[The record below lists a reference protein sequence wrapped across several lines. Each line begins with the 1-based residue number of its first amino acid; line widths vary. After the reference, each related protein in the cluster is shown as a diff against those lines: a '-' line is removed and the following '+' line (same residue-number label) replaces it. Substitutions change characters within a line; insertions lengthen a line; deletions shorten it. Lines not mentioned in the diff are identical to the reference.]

1 MKSRKIGLLLIL
13 AMISI
18 TIGSRAEAKT
28 NIDIAANRLIERY
41 PETHILPSVG
51 LGIFIG
57 ESGGGHNNGR
67 YYGNMSR
74 RIYDIE
80 DSTDQFIDLMLKYGD
95 VADQGSWIGQLYA
108 LQAHGYYGGAS
119 GYYIRY
125 VSGIIESRGFT
136 EHDDKARAYEEELI
150 EGKRAE
156 NRKKRQV
163 GMFTLAPGDNPIGT
177 ITADPKVLKKGSTVR
192 IGYNYYT
199 VEKTVAGLGN
209 VILIGSLSSVRP
221 GVKLDEVV
229 EGAVG

>member
-1 MKSRKIGLLLIL
+1 MKKRIAYLLIL
-13 AMISI
+13 MLVPV

-156 NRKKRQV
+156 NRKKRQA
-163 GMFTLAPGDNPIGT
+163 GTFTLAPGDNPIRT
-177 ITADPKVLKKGSTVR
+177 IAADPKVLKKGSTVR

-199 VEKTVAGLGN
+199 VEEAVAGLGN

>member
-1 MKSRKIGLLLIL
+1 MKKRIAYLLIL
-13 AMISI
+13 MLVPV
-18 TIGSRAEAKT
+18 TIGGKANAMT
-28 NIDIAANRLIERY
+28 NIEIAANRFIERY
-41 PETHILPSVG
+41 PETHILPSTG

-95 VADQGSWIGQLYA
+95 VAKWDSWYGQLCA

-119 GYYIRY
+119 SHYIRY

-136 EHDDKARAYEEELI
+136 EYDEKARAYERKLVED
-150 EGKRAE
+150 KKAE
-156 NRKKRQV
+156 SREKRQS
-163 GMFTLAPGDNPIGT
+163 GTFTLAPGTTPIGT
-177 ITADPKVLKKGSTVR
+177 IAADPEVLKKGSTVR

-209 VILIGSLSSVRP
+209 VVLVGSLSSVRP

>member
-1 MKSRKIGLLLIL
+1 MKKRIVLMIAL
-13 AMISI
+13 AIAMTGTVSK
-18 TIGSRAEAKT
+18 AET
-28 NIDIAANRLIERY
+28 ENVRIAANRLIERY

-95 VADQGSWIGQLYA
+95 VARQKTWCGQLYA

-119 GYYIRY
+119 GYYISY
-125 VSGIIESRGFT
+125 VSGIIKSRDFVKY
-136 EHDDKARAYEEELI
+136 DKMAKAYEQRLI
-150 EGKRAE
+150 EEEKAADRRE
-156 NRKKRQV
+156 RQDDT
-163 GMFTLAPGDNPIGT
+163 FTLVPGDTPIGT
-177 ITADPKVLKKGSTVR
+177 IVADPKVLKKGSTVQ
-192 IGYNYYT
+192 IGYRYYEVT
-199 VEKTVAGLGN
+199 KTRKGLGG
-209 VILIGSLSSVRP
+209 VILVGSLTSIRP
-221 GVKLDEVV
+221 GVRLGGVV

>member
-1 MKSRKIGLLLIL
+1 M
-13 AMISI
+13 
-18 TIGSRAEAKT
+18 T

-119 GYYIRY
+119 GYYIQY

-150 EGKRAE
+150 ESKRAE
-156 NRKKRQV
+156 SRKKRQV
-163 GMFTLAPGDNPIGT
+163 ETFTLAPGDNPIGT
-177 ITADPKVLKKGSTVR
+177 IAADPKVLKKGSTVR

>member
-1 MKSRKIGLLLIL
+1 MKKRIVYLLIL
-13 AMISI
+13 MLVSVTIESKANAM
-18 TIGSRAEAKT
+18 T
-28 NIDIAANRLIERY
+28 NIEIAANRLIERY

-119 GYYIRY
+119 GYYIQY

-156 NRKKRQV
+156 NRQRRQA
-163 GMFTLAPGDNPIGT
+163 GIFTLAPGDNPIGT
-177 ITADPKVLKKGSTVR
+177 IAADPKVLKKGSTVR

-199 VEKTVAGLGN
+199 VEKAVAGLGN

>member
-1 MKSRKIGLLLIL
+1 MKKRVAYLLIL
-13 AMISI
+13 MIVSV
-18 TIGSRAEAKT
+18 TIGSKSNAMT

-156 NRKKRQV
+156 NRQRRQA
-163 GMFTLAPGDNPIGT
+163 GIFTLAPGDNPIGT

-221 GVKLDEVV
+221 GVKLDEVM

>member
-1 MKSRKIGLLLIL
+1 MKKRIAYLLIL
-13 AMISI
+13 MLVPV
-18 TIGSRAEAKT
+18 TIGSKAKAMT
-28 NIDIAANRLIERY
+28 NIEIAASRLIERY

-119 GYYIRY
+119 GYYIQY

-136 EHDDKARAYEEELI
+136 EYDEKARAYEEELI
-150 EGKRAE
+150 EGERAA
-156 NRKKRQV
+156 NRKKRQA
-163 GMFTLAPGDNPIGT
+163 GTFTLAPGDNPIGT
-177 ITADPKVLKKGSTVR
+177 IAADPKVLKKGSTVR

-209 VILIGSLSSVRP
+209 VILVGSLSSVRP
-221 GVKLDEVV
+221 GVKLDEVCEEV
-229 EGAVG
+229 VG

>member
-1 MKSRKIGLLLIL
+1 VKKRIAYLLIL
-13 AMISI
+13 MLVPV
-18 TIGSRAEAKT
+18 TIGSKANAMT
-28 NIDIAANRLIERY
+28 NIEIAANRLIERY

-136 EHDDKARAYEEELI
+136 EHDEKARA
-150 EGKRAE
+150 
-156 NRKKRQV
+156 
-163 GMFTLAPGDNPIGT
+163 
-177 ITADPKVLKKGSTVR
+177 
-192 IGYNYYT
+192 
-199 VEKTVAGLGN
+199 
-209 VILIGSLSSVRP
+209 
-221 GVKLDEVV
+221 
-229 EGAVG
+229 

>member
-1 MKSRKIGLLLIL
+1 MKKRIVLMIAL
-13 AMISI
+13 AIAMTGTVSK
-18 TIGSRAEAKT
+18 AET
-28 NIDIAANRLIERY
+28 EDVRIAANRFIERY

-80 DSTDQFIDLMLKYGD
+80 ESTDQFIDLMLKYGD
-95 VADQGSWIGQLYA
+95 IARQKTWCGQLYA
-108 LQAHGYYGGAS
+108 LQSHGYYGGAS
-119 GYYIRY
+119 GYYISY
-125 VSGIIESRGFT
+125 VSSIIESRDFVKYDKMAKAY
-136 EHDDKARAYEEELI
+136 ERKLIEDKKAEKRKARQS
-150 EGKRAE
+150 GT
-156 NRKKRQV
+156 
-163 GMFTLAPGDNPIGT
+163 FTLAPGDNPIGT
-177 ITADPKVLKKGSTVR
+177 IAADPKVLKKGSTVR

-199 VEKTVAGLGN
+199 VEKAVAGLGN